1 MWSDRWRDRGVPSD
15 HDAGPSLAW
24 AELFAATPNHRR
36 MGVERLHDDRVFRWE
51 FGPMHYRGRL
61 DGTAKVLVIG
71 QEGAQDESLS
81 HRSFTGGSGARMQH
95 LLRHLGITRSYL
107 FFNTFVY
114 PIHGEY
120 EERLRPLA
128 QGDSSPIVAH
138 RHRLLEQAAHTSDL
152 RLVIS
157 VGVAARETVATWR
170 RMRGGELP
178 PGVQYV
184 HVVHPGAATAGG
196 GADVRRSFAE
206 AVATVAALIHDDA
219 GWLPTDPGVER
230 DLAGEYRLGSAPVP
244 FADLPFGICW
254 RLGRGSTSSN
264 RRDGGR
270 SIQLFSARG
279 KYDAR
284 DVQYPGSAAGSRE
297 GYAQDDGDLAYEP
310 PKAKPM
316 AFDRGPGAAWA
327 KLLMGGEPGADW
339 PDFERLG
346 LPCDDSMG
354 FGPVLRGRPGD
365 AVAVVLAD
373 PAGHDDVFTG
383 RALSGDLG
391 QRLQRFLGLAGF
403 TTSYAILRVCPVAVA
418 GAPPA
423 ALDRLV
429 EDAGLR
435 GLLRTALARMSRSQ
449 VLLTLGPLAARLA
462 SHVNARDL
470 PVVALGPAAE
480 TWQATREG
488 LDAMALDRDRA
499 PGPAYDGARGQIA
512 REDLAYGTVRW
523 WATSGDRALQ
533 GRVDDRPSADYV
545 KLVMPAWAAKLDP

>member
-1 MWSDRWRDRGVPSD
+1 MWRDRWRDRGVPSD
-15 HDAGPSLAW
+15 HDTGPPQAW
-24 AELFAATPNHRR
+24 VELFAATPHYRR
-36 MGVERLHDDRVFRWE
+36 VGVEQLRDDRVFRWE

-95 LLRHLGITRSYL
+95 LLGHLGITRSYL
-107 FFNTFVY
+107 FLNTFVY

-120 EERLRPLA
+120 ERRLRPLA
-128 QGDSSPIVAH
+128 QDESSPIVIH
-138 RHRLLEQAAHTSDL
+138 RHRLLEQAAQSSDL

-178 PGVQYV
+178 ARVRHV

-196 GADVRRSFAE
+196 GEDVRRSFAE
-206 AVATVAALIHDDA
+206 AVSTVAAAMDDDA
-219 GWLPTDPGVER
+219 GWLPADPGVAR

-284 DVQYPGSAAGSRE
+284 DVQYAGSARGSRE

-310 PKAKPM
+310 PKARAM
-316 AFDRGPGAAWA
+316 AFDRGPGAVWA
-327 KLLMGGEPGADW
+327 RLLMGGEPGADW

-354 FGPVLRGRPGD
+354 FGPVLRGRPDD

-383 RALSGDLG
+383 RALTGDLG
-391 QRLQRFLGLAGF
+391 QRLQRFLALAGL
-403 TTSYAILRVCPVAVA
+403 TTSYAILRVCPVPVA
-418 GAPPA
+418 GATPA
-423 ALDRLV
+423 ALDRLL
-429 EDAGLR
+429 EDPGLR
-435 GLLRTALARMSRSQ
+435 GLLRTALQRMSRAQ
-449 VLLTLGPLAARLA
+449 VLLTLGPLAARVA

-470 PVVALGPAAE
+470 PVVALDPAAE
-480 TWQATREG
+480 GWQATRAA
-488 LDAMALDRDRA
+488 LDAMALDRDQA
-499 PGPAYDGARGQIA
+499 PGPAYDGARGQVA

-523 WATSGDRALQ
+523 WATSGDRALP
-533 GRVDDRPSADYV
+533 GIVGDRPSADYV
-545 KLVMPAWAAKLDP
+545 KVVMPAWAADLDL